1 MTSFKVP
8 LEIPPT
14 HSDRRI
20 AAFATKHTSPM
31 MQRVARA
38 ATWAADEH
46 VLIGFSTVLWFSTR
60 TASRERKIAV
70 DHLLATVV
78 VSAALP
84 HFFKK
89 YINQTRPDRAVAGH
103 NGIRKS
109 GKPRDAFPS
118 GHAVHL
124 GAVASALSW
133 QRPKQK
139 KLIWGTALSIAATR
153 VVVLAHWASDVGV
166 GLIAGASLERLLRHV
181 IGSRRRSQ
189 GTNDNRQGHL

>member
-1 MTSFKVP
+1 
-8 LEIPPT
+8 
-14 HSDRRI
+14 
-20 AAFATKHTSPM
+20 
-31 MQRVARA
+31 
-38 ATWAADEH
+38 
-46 VLIGFSTVLWFSTR
+46 
-60 TASRERKIAV
+60 V